1 MTTHSLLPEDGCT
14 GTLVTRIWNPAGR
27 GGPSVAVLRDD
38 GVYDLS
44 AHVSTMSTLLDAQDP
59 AARVRSF
66 AGTRVASVDDVMA
79 NSDEATRDS
88 SRAFFLAP
96 CDLQVIK
103 AAGVTFATSMVE
115 RVIEEKAGGD
125 ASRAEAIR
133 AQVLAQIGT
142 DLSAIKPGSPQALQL
157 KEALQAQGIWSQYLE
172 VGIGPYAEV
181 FTKAP
186 VLSAVGTGSFV
197 GIRDD
202 SHWNN
207 PEPEV
212 VLAVNSRGQIQGVT
226 LGNDVNLRDIEGRS
240 ALLLG
245 KAKDNN
251 ASTAIGPFIRLFD
264 ASYNLDDVR
273 AEVLQ
278 LEVRGEDGFVMHG
291 TNAMAQISRDPLDLV
306 EQVLSAHQY
315 PDGFMLFLGTLFAP
329 TQDRDRPG
337 GGFTHHLGDMVHI
350 RSRHLG
356 TLSNRVQHCQQAAPW
371 HFGLRAFINN
381 LAARGLLSDNGV

>member
-1 MTTHSLLPEDGCT
+1 MTPHSLLPEDGCT

-66 AGTRVASVDDVMA
+66 AGTRVASVEDVMA
-79 NSDEATRDS
+79 NSDEATRDG

-212 VLAVNSRGQIQGVT
+212 VLAVNSHGVIQGVT
-226 LGNDVNLRDIEGRS
+226 LGNDVKPSMVLYISASKHPISYWGEDEISIGCHQHSIRLWRERFRDIGAKEGYTPEQIEEY
-240 ALLLG
+240 G
-245 KAKDNN
+245 KYIEMIATMKD
-251 ASTAIGPFIRLFD
+251 TK
-264 ASYNLDDVR
+264 
-273 AEVLQ
+273 
-278 LEVRGEDGFVMHG
+278 
-291 TNAMAQISRDPLDLV
+291 
-306 EQVLSAHQY
+306 
-315 PDGFMLFLGTLFAP
+315 
-329 TQDRDRPG
+329 
-337 GGFTHHLGDMVHI
+337 
-350 RSRHLG
+350 
-356 TLSNRVQHCQQAAPW
+356 
-371 HFGLRAFINN
+371 
-381 LAARGLLSDNGV
+381 